1 MTVEEFKL
9 EQNTGYIAPVT
20 ADSSAAQVEE
30 AKRMALAKQT
40 TTKEDIAGL
49 DGTRAPGNAEADLIL
64 DIGLE
69 ALGVK
74 SAATA
79 AQLVGGRMA
88 DTMETRNAAR
98 STIEEEVQK
107 ASRAPGSYQPS
118 FAEDLLA
125 RANIVTSSLDLD
137 PKHVNTDMW
146 EGKETKM
153 PAVSMA
159 RSLTISQDI
168 ANRQALD
175 NVYAV
180 ERQHSAMLG
189 HVNQMV
195 PGLGLGSGPSIN
207 PRQLLADAER
217 MSDMEDWQRRLAEQA
232 SA

>member
-1 MTVEEFKL
+1 MSVQEFKL
-9 EQNTGYIAPVT
+9 DQNNAYIAPVT
-20 ADSSAAQVEE
+20 ASDSVAQVAE
-30 AKRMALAKQT
+30 AKRMALAESSTHKQT
-40 TTKEDIAGL
+40 NSEGPAAGN
-49 DGTRAPGNAEADLIL
+49 PEADLIL

-79 AQLVGGRMA
+79 AQMIGGRMA
-88 DTMETRNAAR
+88 DTMETRNSAR

-125 RANIVTSSLDLD
+125 RANIATSSLDLD
-137 PKHVNTDMW
+137 PKHVNTDKW
-146 EGKETKM
+146 GGTDTKM
-153 PAVSMA
+153 NAVA
-159 RSLTISQDI
+159 LTRSLTVSKDL
-168 ANRQALD
+168 ANEKVLES
-175 NVYAV
+175 VYAV

-207 PRQLLADAER
+207 PAQLLNHAEKIAE
-217 MSDMEDWQRRLAEQA
+217 MEDWQRRMAEA
-232 SA
+232 AGGAA